1 MPPFDTAARLCLRTH
16 TSMEWLATGAGPQNA
31 SELGLP
37 ADSQTVRT
45 EDLIIAMNLA
55 DEALSGRTLRRE
67 SYAKLVALIYDAITN
82 GLPEAQILKFAVPAS
97 KGLED

>member
-1 MPPFDTAARLCLRTH
+1 
-16 TSMEWLATGAGPQNA
+16 
-31 SELGLP
+31 
-37 ADSQTVRT
+37 
-45 EDLIIAMNLA
+45 MNLA